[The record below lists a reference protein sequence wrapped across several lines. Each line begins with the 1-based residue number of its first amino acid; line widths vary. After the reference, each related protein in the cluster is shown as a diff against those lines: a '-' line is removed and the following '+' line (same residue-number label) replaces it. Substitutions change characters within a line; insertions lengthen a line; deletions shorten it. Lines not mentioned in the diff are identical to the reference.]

1 MQGSSAALLLACFC
15 TAAGAE
21 RLTLRAAEQLALRTH
36 PQLQYARS
44 AEQAEAQVVQEV
56 RSTLYPQVFGSV
68 TGAVAE
74 DDNTRILAGGLNNP
88 IIYNRL
94 GMGVTV
100 SQRIT
105 DFGRTRHLSES
116 ASLRAKAQGEATQ
129 ATRAEIVL
137 NVDRAYYA
145 ALRAQAVL
153 KVADETVKARQ
164 IVADQTATMASNKL
178 KSELDVTFAR
188 VNLEEAKLLLTNAQN
203 EAKSALAEL
212 ASALGSSDVTEYELS
227 EEALPPP
234 LAAEAGPLVQE
245 ALISRPEVKQARLQF
260 ESAAE
265 EAKAA
270 RALKFPTVS
279 AVGTAGYSPL
289 GIERLQNHWE
299 AAGVNIDIPFLNG
312 GLFSARR
319 SEAEARRAAAE
330 HLARDVANRVARD
343 VRLAYLAAL
352 TAQQR
357 LDLTAQL
364 LEQAGLS
371 LKLAQARYDLG
382 LSSIVE
388 LSQAQLNVTRAQI
401 AQASAR
407 FDYQS
412 NRAVLDYQTGRL

>member
-1 MQGSSAALLLACFC
+1 LS
-15 TAAGAE
+15 
-21 RLTLRAAEQLALRTH
+21 LREAEQLALRTH
-36 PQLQYARS
+36 PLLQSARS
-44 AEQAEAQVVQEV
+44 VEQAETQVVREV
-56 RSTLYPQVFGSV
+56 RSRLYPQVFGSV
-68 TGAVAE
+68 TGVVAE
-74 DDNTRILAGGLNNP
+74 DNDTRILAGALNNP

-100 SQRIT
+100 SQMIT
-105 DFGRTRHLSES
+105 DFGRTRHLTDS
-116 ASLRAKAQGEATQ
+116 ASLRAKAQGQAAE
-129 ATRAEIVL
+129 ATRAQIVL

-145 ALRAQAVL
+145 ALRAKAVL
-153 KVADETVKARQ
+153 QVAEETVKARQ
-164 IVADQTATMASNKL
+164 IVADQTATMAKNKL

-188 VNLEEAKLLLTNAQN
+188 VNLEEAKLLLTNAEN

-212 ASALGSSDVTEYELS
+212 ASTLGSADVAEYELS
-227 EEALPPP
+227 EEPLPQALPP
-234 LAAEAGPLVQE
+234 AADPLVQQ
-245 ALISRPEVKQARLQF
+245 ALQSRPDVRQARLQL

-270 RALKFPTVS
+270 RALKYPTVS
-279 AVGTAGYSPL
+279 AVGSAGYSPVH
-289 GIERLQNHWE
+289 IDRLQNQWM
-299 AAGVNIDIPFLNG
+299 AAGVNIDLPFLNG

-343 VRLAYLAAL
+343 VRLAYLAAM

-401 AQASAR
+401 AQTSAR

-412 NRAVLDYQTGRL
+412 TRAVLDYQTGKL